1 MESCS
6 GNEGKA
12 SEEECLTFSQ
22 PSTSVAKSPTPGKR
36 QKKTVKENG
45 CKPKEK
51 AGDAEAPKP
60 TRRKVPIPPLPAHL
74 PPVNMIHRD
83 VLRAWCQEMKLSS
96 KGQKLDAYKRLL
108 ARAFPDQMHDL
119 KNVPD
124 TPKEARVKMLRK
136 KMKTEEAEVPCPQV
150 TVPLEVVP
158 VPEDQVPALT
168 EPPVLYEEVS
178 TTVVTTTASEAM
190 LASWSKI
197 VAVANNHTTNKAMK
211 KEETVQSSA
220 TAETCASTGE
230 LWCVVHGRSF
240 PANTNGWV
248 RLQFHAGQAWVPEK
262 KGKVIALFLLP
273 ACTFPPPHLEDNLLC
288 PKCVHNSFLSP
299 VSLELSLE

>member
-1 MESCS
+1 MEHAESKECS
-6 GNEGKA
+6 STGVA
-12 SEEECLTFSQ
+12 CEEECQMFSQ
-22 PSTSVAKSPTPGKR
+22 PSTSFVKVPATGKR

-51 AGDAEAPKP
+51 AGDAEVPKP

-74 PPVNMIHRD
+74 PPVNLIHRD

-108 ARAFPDQMHDL
+108 AGAFPEQMHDL

-124 TPKEARVKMLRK
+124 TPKEARVKTFRK
-136 KMKTEEAEVPCPQV
+136 KMKIEEGEMPCSQM
-150 TVPLEVVP
+150 TIPLEVVP
-158 VPEDQVPALT
+158 VPQEQLPALT
-168 EPPVLYEEVS
+168 EPPVLYEEVT
-178 TTVVTTTASEAM
+178 TTVATSASEAV

-197 VAVANNHTTNKAMK
+197 VAQANHNMK
-211 KEETVQSSA
+211 KKNESVCSTA
-220 TAETCASTGE
+220 TAETSGSTEE

-240 PANTNGWV
+240 TESTKGWV
-248 RLQFHAGQAWVPEK
+248 RLQFHGGQVWVPDK

-273 ACTFPPPHLEDNLLC
+273 ACNFPPPHLEDNLLC
-288 PKCVHNSFLSP
+288 PRCIHRNKVLNK
-299 VSLELSLE
+299 SLHD